1 MSLRISTA
9 PHMHNPLTTQRLMQ
23 YVLIALLPTAAWG
36 VYAFGLP
43 ALLVLGISTATA
55 VLAEFLWQKIAKQP
69 IRISDC
75 SALVTG
81 LILGLNLPAA
91 APWWMVM
98 IGSAFAIII
107 VKQLF
112 GGLGDNFLNPALA
125 ARAVLLAS
133 WPVHMT
139 ASACVNPT
147 FFKAGVDAVATATPL
162 ATKSASL
169 MELFLGQIP
178 GAIGEVSKAA
188 ILLGCLFLVITGTIS
203 WRIPVVM
210 TGSVFVF
217 TLLIGGVT
225 LEQALIATL
234 SGGVLFGAV
243 FMATDYVTSPITPWA
258 QAIYACMI
266 GLIITLIRQFGSYPE
281 GVTYGILLMNI
292 ATPLIDRFLPRK
304 IYGHQK
310 EAKKQ

>member
-9 PHMHNPLTTQRLMQ
+9 PHAHNPVTTQRLMQ
-23 YVLIALLPTAAWG
+23 YVLIALLPTAAVG
-36 VYAFGLP
+36 VYAFGFP
-43 ALLVLGISTATA
+43 ALLVLAVSCVTA
-55 VLAEFLWQKIAKQP
+55 VLSELIWQVIAKQEV
-69 IRISDC
+69 RISDC

-81 LILGLNLPAA
+81 LILGLNLPST
-91 APWWMVM
+91 APWWMAM
-98 IGSAFAIII
+98 IGSAFAVII

-133 WPVHMT
+133 WPKYMT
-139 ASACVNPT
+139 ASAYMTPT
-147 FFKAGVDAVATATPL
+147 FFQSGVDAATAATPL
-162 ATKSASL
+162 ASKGTYSL

-178 GAIGEVSKAA
+178 GTIGEVCKAA
-188 ILLGCLFLVITGTIS
+188 ILLGFLFLLVTGTVS

-217 TLLIGGVT
+217 SWIIGGGGA
-225 LEQALIATL
+225 EAALAATL

-243 FMATDYVTSPITPWA
+243 FMATDYVTSPITPRG
-258 QAIYACMI
+258 QIIYAAGI
-266 GLIITLIRQFGSYPE
+266 GLIIALIRNYGSYPE

-292 ATPLIDRFLPRK
+292 ATPLIDRIPRR
-304 IYGHQK
+304 IYGYKK
-310 EAKKQ
+310 EGKKA